1 MTSSREPAPTLTDR
15 LIGAFDQGLRAL
27 AGPRAAARPSPA
39 AAIPEPDLS
48 AEERRQSAALMRVNH
63 AGEIAAQALYH
74 GQSLLARDA
83 ATRRLLDTAA
93 REERD
98 HLAWCAERIEQL
110 GGRSSVLDPLW
121 YAGSFLIG
129 VLAALLLPGALG
141 ILLCAVLVGAP
152 EDRWVV
158 ASSAGYGFVVKLGEL
173 HSNKKAGKAAL
184 RVPEG
189 ATVVPAAPLGDG
201 DLKGIRLAAASSDG
215 RLLVFPLKDLPELA
229 KGKGNKILSVPGK
242 DGVALAGICVLG
254 KDQSLR
260 IDSGTRHMVIKAADL
275 DHYARERARRGGE
288 RGDLRPAAGRH
299 VRAATDDDRRQ
310 RQPAEKARQRVRRAL
325 GQQLTIRWT
334 VPFQWI
340 QPIDGLQR

>member
-129 VLAALLLPGALG
+129 VLAATRDDATSL
-141 ILLCAVLVGAP
+141 
-152 EDRWVV
+152 
-158 ASSAGYGFVVKLGEL
+158 GFVNETERQVEAHLRDHLQRLPAHDGRSAAILSQMAADEAHHGTTATLAGGIELPEPIRRCMRIGGEVL
-173 HSNKKAGKAAL
+173 RRVAL
-184 RVPEG
+184 RG
-189 ATVVPAAPLGDG
+189 
-201 DLKGIRLAAASSDG
+201 
-215 RLLVFPLKDLPELA
+215 
-229 KGKGNKILSVPGK
+229 
-242 DGVALAGICVLG
+242 
-254 KDQSLR
+254 
-260 IDSGTRHMVIKAADL
+260 
-275 DHYARERARRGGE
+275 
-288 RGDLRPAAGRH
+288 
-299 VRAATDDDRRQ
+299 
-310 RQPAEKARQRVRRAL
+310 
-325 GQQLTIRWT
+325 
-334 VPFQWI
+334 
-340 QPIDGLQR
+340 